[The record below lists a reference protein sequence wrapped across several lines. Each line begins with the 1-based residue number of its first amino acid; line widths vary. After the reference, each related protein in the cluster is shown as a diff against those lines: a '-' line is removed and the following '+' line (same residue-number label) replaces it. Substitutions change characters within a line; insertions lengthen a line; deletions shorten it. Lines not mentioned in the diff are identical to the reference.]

1 MDMGVGFFEILF
13 ILLLILVF
21 FGSKELPKFVRESAR
36 MVAKLR
42 KYSDRIRR
50 ELNEISSV
58 PDGVYSS
65 PTDDTNQ
72 TKKKELRHKL
82 LEMRRN
88 LTPAERAEKS
98 GRIRKLLEDSKQ
110 FRDARAIMIYVS
122 MGSEVE
128 TKEMIN
134 EMLSKGKRVLV
145 PYSRR
150 EFRSLGMGEITDLAK
165 DIISGEGRAPEPRPE
180 LRDRFF
186 RSDLQLILC
195 PGVGFDIYGGR
206 LGRGFAYYDNFL
218 RELKSKVP
226 IFGLAFDCQMRNEHL
241 PFSYSDVTMDQIVT
255 ESGFKLPDRTDGGT
269 PSVPEGFAG

>member
-1 MDMGVGFFEILF
+1 
-13 ILLLILVF
+13 
-21 FGSKELPKFVRESAR
+21 
-36 MVAKLR
+36 
-42 KYSDRIRR
+42 
-50 ELNEISSV
+50 
-58 PDGVYSS
+58 
-65 PTDDTNQ
+65 
-72 TKKKELRHKL
+72 
-82 LEMRRN
+82 
-88 LTPAERAEKS
+88 
-98 GRIRKLLEDSKQ
+98 
-110 FRDARAIMIYVS
+110 
-122 MGSEVE
+122 
-128 TKEMIN
+128 MIN